1 MDRFEYVNELLPF
14 YESLLTE
21 RQQQIVKLYY
31 YEDLSLSEISEELQ
45 ISRNGVHDTLKKVE
59 TLLAEYEDKLGLN
72 AGYQK
77 RIGLYEKLREHAD
90 ETGRDIIDELIKME
104 D

>member
-1 MDRFEYVNELLPF
+1 MDRFEYINELLPF

-31 YEDLSLSEISEELQ
+31 YEDLSLSEIAEELQ
-45 ISRNGVHDTLKKVE
+45 ISRNGVHDTLKKVGNI
-59 TLLAEYEDKLGLN
+59 LAEYEEKLQLN
-72 AGYQK
+72 AAYQQ
-77 RIGLYEKLREHAD
+77 RIELYGKLREHAD
-90 ETGRDIIDELIKME
+90 ERGREIIDELVKME

>member
-31 YEDLSLSEISEELQ
+31 YEDLSLSEIAEELQ
-45 ISRNGVHDTLKKVE
+45 ISRNGVHDTLKKVQGI
-59 TLLAEYEDKLGLN
+59 LAEYEDKLRLN
-72 AGYQK
+72 AAYQK
-77 RIGLYEKLREHAD
+77 RSELYEKLRGHAD
-90 ETGRDIIDELIKME
+90 ERGREIIDELEKME